1 VPRAERRAARPFSI
15 LTICTGN
22 ICRSPLA
29 EQLLRARFSE
39 AGFAGVEVGSA
50 GLQAVVGAPMDA
62 LPAQISSRLGGD
74 PSRAR
79 GQQLTTQIVAAA
91 DLLLTMT
98 RAQRDDLVS
107 RYPNAVHRSFTLVE
121 FARLLRAAGASAPP
135 ATSGVP
141 APVTTAERLQ
151 SVVASAARQRPTV
164 RLTDDDD
171 VTDPI
176 GRSAAVHEAVGEQIS
191 LATSRIVFGLR

>member
-1 VPRAERRAARPFSI
+1 VPRTERRAARPFSI
-15 LTICTGN
+15 LTVCTGN

-29 EQLLRARFSE
+29 EQLLRARLVE
-39 AGFAGVEVGSA
+39 AGFTGVEVGSA
-50 GLQAVVGAPMDA
+50 GLRAVVEAPMHVI
-62 LPAQISSRLGGD
+62 PARISTRLGGD

-79 GQQLTTQIVAAA
+79 GQQLSTEIVAAA

-107 RYPNAVHRSFTLVE
+107 RHPNAVHRSFTLVE
-121 FARLLRAAGASAPP
+121 FARLLGVIGSSSAPVEPGTP
-135 ATSGVP
+135 AASV
-141 APVTTAERLQ
+141 ASERLQ
-151 SVVASAARQRPTV
+151 SLVASAARQRPAV

-176 GRSAAVHEAVGEQIS
+176 GRSEDVHEAVGEQIS

>member
-1 VPRAERRAARPFSI
+1 MRRTERRATRPFSI
-15 LTICTGN
+15 LTVCTGN

-29 EQLLRARFSE
+29 EQLLRARLAE
-39 AGFAGVEVGSA
+39 AGFTGVEVGSA
-50 GLQAVVGAPMDA
+50 GLRAVVGAPMDVI
-62 LPAQISSRLGGD
+62 PARISSRLGGD

-79 GQQLTTQIVAAA
+79 GQQLTTPIVAAS

-107 RYPNAVHRSFTLVE
+107 RHPGAVHRSFTLVE
-121 FARLLRAAGASAPP
+121 FARLLRAAGEFTKRGAPDMAAFSTP
-135 ATSGVP
+135 
-141 APVTTAERLQ
+141 AERLQ

-176 GRSAAVHEAVGEQIS
+176 GRSENVHEAVGEQIS

>member
-1 VPRAERRAARPFSI
+1 MPRAERRAVRTFSI

-39 AGFAGVEVGSA
+39 AGFAGVEIGSA
-50 GLQAVVGAPMDA
+50 GLHAVVGAPMDEI
-62 LPAQISSRLGGD
+62 PARISSRLGGD

-79 GQQLTTQIVAAA
+79 GQQLTTQIVSAA

-98 RAQRDDLVS
+98 LAQRDDLV
-107 RYPNAVHRSFTLVE
+107 RRHPGAVHRSFTLVE
-121 FARLLRAAGASAPP
+121 FARLLGTAGDSARRV
-135 ATSGVP
+135 ATDMPLPS
-141 APVTTAERLQ
+141 ATAQRLQ
-151 SVVASAARQRPTV
+151 SVVASAARQRPRV
-164 RLTDDDD
+164 RLTADDD

-176 GRSAAVHEAVGEQIS
+176 GRSEGVHEAVGEQIS